1 MKTPKTHIR
10 NHLTFGQKR
19 LVVALV
25 VVFALV
31 VPIQSPFMVAASS
44 TPTEA
49 TIVLQT
55 ADATLLPGTFQVVN
69 NEGGN
74 QTNPHVDCDI
84 VSYTYDD
91 LGQSIIHYQDLSTG
105 LDTEIPGNAVD
116 LLSDVSGSHVAFTQ
130 VTNDGDTIRIFD
142 TISQTTTVVPGFW
155 NSNPSIGG
163 GLVAFEE
170 RDSIENSQPSNIA
183 TYDFSTGT
191 VTQLTNDSFANRNP
205 EVSPNGDVVT
215 WQKCQSNLVT
225 CDIYAAIQTAPGVF
239 TTTALTTD
247 GNSSPYKSATN
258 GELAVYISN
267 RTGEHD
273 IYYQPVTGGNEVHL
287 SIPGDQRDATISGD
301 LISFESGTDHGYDT
315 FVYDIRSG
323 KIYQVTNSLPDEK
336 LSQLSVCGDTGR
348 IVYLTVGNG
357 GFDVLAF
364 TFQVPSVPSNTQDQ
378 LNDLIALIRSFNLPA
393 GTANSLIRKL
403 QNAID
408 ALNASDMATGCSLL
422 TSFINECQAQSGK
435 KLTPT
440 QSTQLINSA
449 NQIKTSIGCP

>member
-1 MKTPKTHIR
+1 MRAPKHLR
-10 NHLTFGQKR
+10 NHSTFRQKR
-19 LVVALV
+19 LVGALL

-31 VPIQSPFMVAASS
+31 VPIQSPFAASA
-44 TPTEA
+44 TIAPTEA

-55 ADATLLPGTFQVVN
+55 DGAPSLAGTFQVVN
-69 NEGGN
+69 ADNGN

-84 VSYTYDD
+84 VSYTNDD
-91 LGQSIIHYQDLSTG
+91 LGQSTIHYQDLSTSI
-105 LDTEIPGNAVD
+105 DTEIPGNQVD
-116 LLSDVSGSHVAFTQ
+116 LLSDVSGSRVAFTQ

-155 NSNPSIGG
+155 NANPSIGG

-170 RDSIENSQPSNIA
+170 RDSIDNSQPSNIA

-191 VTQLTNDSFANRNP
+191 VTQLTNDSLANRNP
-205 EVSPNGDVVT
+205 DVSPNGDVVV
-215 WQKCQSNLVT
+215 WQKCQPTLVT

-239 TTTALTTD
+239 TTRALTTD

-258 GELAVYISN
+258 GKLAVYISN

-273 IYYQPVTGGNEVHL
+273 IYYQPVTGGTEVHL
-287 SIPGDQRDATISGD
+287 AIPGDQRDATISGD
-301 LISFESGTDHGYDT
+301 LISFESGTAHGYDT
-315 FVYDIRSG
+315 FVYDTRSE
-323 KIYQVTNSLPDEK
+323 KIYQVTNTPVDEK
-336 LSQLSVCGDTGR
+336 LSHISICGDTGR
-348 IVYLTVGNG
+348 IVYVTVGTG
-357 GFDVLAF
+357 AFDVLAF
-364 TFQVPSVPSNTQDQ
+364 TFQVPSVPNDTQDQ
-378 LNDLIALIRSFNLPA
+378 LSDLIALIRSFNLPA

-435 KLTPT
+435 KLTPA